1 MKKNSVRLYLSER
14 LVKTLLATG
23 LLPALLL
30 LAGCTEGQVLDGA
43 DEGIRPVT
51 LHFSRPDLGA
61 PAGSTRAG
69 TDPAPESLP
78 AGATVRIAAYFRRA
92 TDGPADFATT
102 APTYQATY
110 EVQADGSLS
119 PCTVDADGKKT
130 DAVGSGLTVRGGTY
144 DFYAVS
150 PARTLEIPTV
160 VPPATDYQITGIS
173 HKEDVMTSFIR
184 GVTVST
190 SANIVAL
197 NPFSRKCARVVFN
210 VEPDAGNAVPIV
222 SLKGKKLVLKGIS
235 EYPAN
240 LVAGENRSIPATR
253 GTVND
258 PNAQLEF
265 IDTEFVEFTSPGGS
279 MTLNKTIGAILPKTT
294 GSFDVAITVERDG
307 QTADL
312 TATID
317 QENLISFDPGK
328 SYVFTLRVKNNKA
341 SLYMKVLDWNLHVVT
356 DLNVGTIPGP
366 VPSTDPDIVPGV
378 GIPMQ
383 VAEWNN
389 IIWTGNG
396 SAGGSQFITID
407 QRVADAYKAKFL
419 LLSNY
424 PPFNYDQGI
433 VTGVL
438 GSDYKGDSQACTVDA
453 PYLLEVESVQSQTLY
468 PYDTGA
474 AFKYCNDKGSGWRL
488 PMIIE
493 LFAMWDKVRGSDDDA
508 TDDEEASSILGE
520 AFLPNYSYWS
530 SSVYYGNSSRRCKLN
545 FYSGGFGNTNTYT
558 NYYVRC
564 VRDIN

>member
-1 MKKNSVRLYLSER
+1 M
-14 LVKTLLATG
+14 TCLLC
-23 LLPALLL
+23 
-30 LAGCTEGQVLDGA
+30 GCTEGQIENIVPQEAL
-43 DEGIRPVT
+43 PVT

-61 PAGSTRAG
+61 PVGSTRAG
-69 TDPAPESLP
+69 DTASEQLP

-130 DAVGSGLTVRGGTY
+130 GSGTPLTVRGGTY

-150 PARTLEIPTV
+150 PAREMQLSSGGSGGSAFRINNI
-160 VPPATDYQITGIS
+160 Q
-173 HKEDVMTSFIR
+173 HKEDVMTSFLR
-184 GVTVST
+184 GISVSQASNTVSLQT
-190 SANIVAL
+190 
-197 NPFSRKCARVVFN
+197 FTRKCTLVVFN
-210 VEPDAGNAVPIV
+210 VEPDGGNAVDIV
-222 SLKGKKLVLKGIS
+222 SLKGKSLTIKGIS
-235 EYPAN
+235 VSPAV
-240 LVAGENRSIPATR
+240 LAVGETQNITATR
-253 GTVND
+253 GTISD
-258 PNAQLEF
+258 LNAQINF
-265 IDTEFVEFTSPGGS
+265 IDTDFEPVSPLPSGS
-279 MTLNKTIGAILPKTT
+279 PQDLNKTKGAILPKQA
-294 GSFDVAITVERDG
+294 GPFEVEITVERDG
-307 QTADL
+307 QIADL

-317 QENLISFDPGK
+317 ENSQTAFEPGK
-328 SYVFTLRVKNNKA
+328 RYVFTLKIKNNKG
-341 SLYMKVLDWNLHVVT
+341 SLFLRVLDWNTYTVT
-356 DLNVGTIPGP
+356 DGSVGTPGP
-366 VPSTDPDIVPGV
+366 GTPVDPDVIPGV

-389 IIWTGNG
+389 ITWTGNG

-419 LLSNY
+419 PLSNY

-453 PYLLEVESVQSQTLY
+453 PYLLEVESVQSQALY

-520 AFLPNYSYWS
+520 AF
-530 SSVYYGNSSRRCKLN
+530 
-545 FYSGGFGNTNTYT
+545 
-558 NYYVRC
+558 C
-564 VRDIN
+564 VQWQ